1 MLKRGRQFNGGFT
14 LVELLVVIA
23 IIGILAD
30 LLLTAISKAKG
41 SAQSAYCKNN
51 LKQLGAALEMYVDDH
66 HDQYPYCKGSPD
78 HALDAA
84 LGIDNTGYWW
94 AKLLPY
100 DPLKWTDSK
109 YHCPGYGGA
118 VRGVQGPS
126 GSSGSEPL
134 GSYAYNAYGAVF
146 PTFGF
151 TGDTN
156 NVLLGL
162 GGRLTRRTRA
172 VATGTHREEE
182 VQAPSEMFSIGES
195 RWKVQGGKA
204 GQMEG
209 GSDWMQCG
217 YTTPNRGLIAFNPFR
232 HGSDYNQLFC
242 DGRVASIKPFDLFN
256 PQKTAVMWNYD
267 HQAHPERWPAP

>member
-1 MLKRGRQFNGGFT
+1 MLKRGRQFDAGFT

-23 IIGILAD
+23 IVGILAA
-30 LLLTAISKAKG
+30 LLLTGISKAKG
-41 SAQSAYCKNN
+41 SVQLAHCKNN
-51 LKQLGAALEMYVDDH
+51 LKQLGAALEMYLDDH
-66 HDQYPYCKGSPD
+66 HDQYPYYRGSLD

-100 DPLKWTDSK
+100 DPLKWTDPK

-118 VRGVQGPS
+118 VRGVRGRNDAS
-126 GSSGSEPL
+126 TSEPV

-146 PTFGF
+146 PTMGF

-156 NVLLGL
+156 DLLGL
-162 GGRLTRRTRA
+162 GGRVPHRTRA
-172 VATGTHREEE
+172 APAGTHREEE
-182 VQAPSEMFSIGES
+182 IQTPSEMFSIGES
-195 RWKVQGGKA
+195 RWKLQDGKA

-217 YTTPNRGLIAFNPFR
+217 YTTPNRGLIAFAPFR
-232 HGSDYNQLFC
+232 HGNDYNQLFC
-242 DGRVASIKPFDLFN
+242 DGRVAAVKPFDLFN

-267 HQAHPERWPAP
+267 HKAHPERWPSP